1 MYGTISIEEVFAHLG
16 PKTSPLVAS
25 NLAWDNRFSPLPSV
39 YTDLSMAANE
49 SGVSKDVELFAAW
62 CCARRIHFAFA
73 HHRLLVFCSEAL
85 EVFPNDELLNTLA
98 SASLAVLNNDAP
110 AWSYLM
116 TASVNNYAEG
126 LAPHILLTSVVLSPN
141 PPDDVL
147 KYALSKSSSLSDSGD
162 LIATYRKATLLRR
175 MHRFEE
181 SLAALD
187 KVNEE
192 LIAKNV
198 DPVLFDHL
206 SERVITE
213 RHLVLAAMSISS

>member
-1 MYGTISIEEVFAHLG
+1 
-16 PKTSPLVAS
+16 
-25 NLAWDNRFSPLPSV
+25 
-39 YTDLSMAANE
+39 
-49 SGVSKDVELFAAW
+49 
-62 CCARRIHFAFA
+62 
-73 HHRLLVFCSEAL
+73 
-85 EVFPNDELLNTLA
+85 
-98 SASLAVLNNDAP
+98 
-110 AWSYLM
+110 
-116 TASVNNYAEG
+116 
-126 LAPHILLTSVVLSPN
+126 LTSVVLSPN

-162 LIATYRKATLLRR
+162 LIATYRKATLLRQLR
-175 MHRFEE
+175 RFEE